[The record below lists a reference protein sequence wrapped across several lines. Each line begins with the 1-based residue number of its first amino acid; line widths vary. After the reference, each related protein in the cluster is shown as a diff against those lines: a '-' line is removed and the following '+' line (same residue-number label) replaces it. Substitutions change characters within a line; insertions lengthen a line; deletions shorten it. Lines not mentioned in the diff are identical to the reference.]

1 MAYRFLLEVPEALAD
16 EAGIAVGAAGDA
28 QVVVRRS
35 KAHNQPY
42 AEPYVDMTVA
52 AHSLEVTQ
60 TLIAWYETV
69 RPASHDIGIVLHSGE
84 RLSLREH
91 SRSSLVA
98 AIRRDQPWVERTVP
112 KIGDHEEDYRMADLT
127 RSRAASAGAATLES
141 TERAEAPAKAFNVR
155 ALNHIAIRVTNLRRA
170 EAFYTSFLDMDVIG
184 RTRVE
189 NDDHQ
194 GLPVDFD
201 WDAAGDDGADVTYL
215 QNGPLVLAVHR
226 VGLGA
231 RIERSL
237 LEHIS
242 LRVDASSFTRIKGL
256 ALMRGYEVIGQSET
270 DFAFRDPLNV
280 VWDLNLA
287 GNPVFASPFQ

>member
-35 KAHNQPY
+35 KAHQQPY
-42 AEPYVDMTVA
+42 TEPYIDMTVA
-52 AHSLEVTQ
+52 AHSLAVTQ
-60 TLIAWYETV
+60 TLVAWFESL
-69 RPASHDIGIVLHSGE
+69 RPATNEIGIVLHSGE

-127 RSRAASAGAATLES
+127 RSRAATLDATAL
-141 TERAEAPAKAFNVR
+141 AEAPAKAFNVR
-155 ALNHIAIRVTNLRRA
+155 SHNHIAIRVTNLRRA
-170 EAFYTSFLDMDVIG
+170 EAFYTSFLEMDVLG
-184 RTRVE
+184 RTKLVGE
-189 NDDHQ
+189 EQTGLTGDFTWEAAADDD
-194 GLPVDFD
+194 V
-201 WDAAGDDGADVTYL
+201 DVTYL
-215 QNGPLVLAVHR
+215 QNGPLVLALHR

-231 RIERSL
+231 RIERAL

-242 LRVDASSFTRIKGL
+242 LRVDASSFTRIKGMS
-256 ALMRGYEVIGQSET
+256 LMRGYEVVGQSET
-270 DFAFRDPLNV
+270 DFAFRDPFNV

-287 GNPVFASPFQ
+287 GNPEFASPFE

>member
-1 MAYRFLLEVPEALAD
+1 
-16 EAGIAVGAAGDA
+16 
-28 QVVVRRS
+28 
-35 KAHNQPY
+35 
-42 AEPYVDMTVA
+42 MTVA

-60 TLIAWYETV
+60 TLIGWYETL
-69 RPASHDIGIVLHSGE
+69 RPATHDIGIVLHSGE

-127 RSRAASAGAATLES
+127 RSRAAAGGVATLES

-155 ALNHIAIRVTNLRRA
+155 SVNHIAIRVTNLRRA
-170 EAFYTSFLDMDVIG
+170 EAFYTSFLDMDVAG
-184 RTRVE
+184 RVLIEDGEPRS
-189 NDDHQ
+189 
-194 GLPVDFD
+194 LPANFD
-201 WDAAGDDGADVTYL
+201 WDAAGEYGADVAYL

-242 LRVDASSFTRIKGL
+242 LRVDANSFTRIRGL
-256 ALMRGYEVIGQSET
+256 ALMRGYEVVGQSET
-270 DFAFRDPLNV
+270 DFAFRDPFNV

-287 GNPVFASPFQ
+287 GNPVFASPFH

>member
-16 EAGIAVGAAGDA
+16 EAGIAVAAAGDA

-35 KAHNQPY
+35 KAHQHPY
-42 AEPYVDMTVA
+42 TEPYIDMTVA

-60 TLIAWYETV
+60 TLVAWQESL
-69 RPASHDIGIVLHSGE
+69 RPANHDIGIVLHSGE
-84 RLSLREH
+84 RLPLKEH
-91 SRSSLVA
+91 NRASLVA

-127 RSRAASAGAATLES
+127 RSRAAGVATLEA
-141 TERAEAPAKAFNVR
+141 TERAEAPAKAFNIR
-155 ALNHIAIRVTNLRRA
+155 AVNHIAIRVTNLRRA
-170 EAFYTSFLDMDVIG
+170 EEFYSAFLEMDVLG
-184 RTRVE
+184 RMKLDS
-189 NDDHQ
+189 DDQ
-194 GLPVDFD
+194 VSVPADFA
-201 WDAAGDDGADVTYL
+201 WDVAGEYGADVTYL
-215 QNGPLVLAVHR
+215 ENGPLVLAVHR

-231 RIERSL
+231 RIEPAL

-242 LRVDASSFTRIKGL
+242 LRVDAASFTRIKGL
-256 ALMRGYEVIGQSET
+256 ALMRGYEVVGQTET
-270 DFAFRDPLNV
+270 DFAFRDPFNV

>member
-16 EAGIAVGAAGDA
+16 EASIAVAAAGDA

-35 KAHNQPY
+35 KAHIQPY
-42 AEPYVDMTVA
+42 TEPYIDMTVA

-60 TLIAWYETV
+60 TLVAWQESL
-69 RPASHDIGIVLHSGE
+69 RPADHDIGIVLHSGE
-84 RLSLREH
+84 RLSLKEH
-91 SRSSLVA
+91 NRSSLVA

-127 RSRAASAGAATLES
+127 RSRAAGTATLEA
-141 TERAEAPAKAFNVR
+141 TERAEAPAKAFNIR
-155 ALNHIAIRVTNLRRA
+155 AVNHIAIRVNNLRRA
-170 EAFYTSFLDMDVIG
+170 EEFYTAFLEMDVLG
-184 RTRVE
+184 RMKLDS
-189 NDDHQ
+189 DDQ
-194 GLPVDFD
+194 LALPADFA
-201 WDAAGDDGADVTYL
+201 WDVAGEYGADVSYL
-215 QNGPLVLAVHR
+215 ENGPLVLAVHR

-231 RIERSL
+231 RIERAL

-242 LRVDASSFTRIKGL
+242 LRVDAASFTRIKGL
-256 ALMRGYEVIGQSET
+256 ALMRGYEVVGQSET
-270 DFAFRDPLNV
+270 DFAFRDPFNV

>member
-35 KAHNQPY
+35 KAHQQPFT
-42 AEPYVDMTVA
+42 EPYIDMTVA

-60 TLIAWYETV
+60 TLLAWYESL
-69 RPASHDIGIVLHSGE
+69 RPATHDIGIVLHSGE
-84 RLSLREH
+84 RLPLKEH

-112 KIGDHEEDYRMADLT
+112 KIGDHEEDYRMADVT
-127 RSRAASAGAATLES
+127 RSRAGVATLDAVEL
-141 TERAEAPAKAFNVR
+141 AEAPAKAFNVR
-155 ALNHIAIRVTNLRRA
+155 SLNHIAIRVMNLRRA
-170 EAFYTSFLDMDVIG
+170 EEFYTTLLAMDVLG
-184 RTRVE
+184 RARLSEAGQTA
-189 NDDHQ
+189 
-194 GLPVDFD
+194 LPVDFA
-201 WDAAGDDGADVTYL
+201 WESSADDGADIVYL
-215 QNGPLVLAVHR
+215 QNGPLVLALHR

-242 LRVDASSFTRIKGL
+242 LRVDASSFTRIKGV
-256 ALMRGYEVIGQSET
+256 ALMRGYEVVGQSET
-270 DFAFRDPLNV
+270 DFAFRDPFNV

-287 GNPVFASPFQ
+287 GNPEFESAFR